1 MVCPSHQSTKEVTE
15 TCMARSAVVAQPSS
29 ALTAPGIM
37 DSQIT
42 LCGLFRVEVNLGANF
57 DADHFRAPFLAVAN
71 DVRASEKSKVAQLT
85 DRKFLHAPAF
95 ISG

>member
-1 MVCPSHQSTKEVTE
+1 MHGPFSRRCAAEFGTD
-15 TCMARSAVVAQPSS
+15 RSRH
-29 ALTAPGIM
+29 
-37 DSQIT
+37 
-42 LCGLFRVEVNLGANF
+42 CGLADPSVLPVRVEVNLDANF

-85 DRKFLHAPAF
+85 DRKFLHATAF